1 MKKVILLMFIC
12 FTLISN
18 AYDFDI
24 VIDSGFIQNTIY
36 NEFSPAQFNPADPES
51 QPIIFFA
58 KIEND
63 GQETAFNLSISI
75 KWRGDDLINKAIL
88 IHPEPYSGDPTI
100 SLSNRDLINESPPQ
114 HLGFEIHNTHNF
126 DNFMQNNPEFED
138 EIKKGTLPDG
148 DYLISFRIFE
158 LGYDN
163 APYQDDNALS
173 EIETVAFT
181 VMKPTLIQ
189 LSSPGFPF
197 GFGIGTTP
205 NPYPDF
211 VWTSNLQEFTLR
223 LFEMTP
229 YEFVNQIDSPEDI
242 ENQFEPFEIEGITS
256 TIYPYK
262 GQLRENRIYAWQ
274 VSAVLS
280 SVAESTLE
288 DYKSAMYVFTISED
302 TEVDLEVM
310 MLRNTLEFLQ
320 QLEIEGVDEILKLL
334 ESGYTFDDVKQG
346 TGNISIR
353 ELCDL
358 LSSDD
363 QNIKKITVR

>member
-24 VIDSGFIQNTIY
+24 EIQGFVQNTIY

-51 QPIIFFA
+51 QPIIFTVII
-58 KIEND
+58 KENVPD
-63 GQETAFNLSISI
+63 GYPSPVPFSLLIDI
-75 KWRGDDLINKAIL
+75 KWRGDDLDKAKL
-88 IHPEPYSGDPTI
+88 THSEPYDGNPPI
-100 SLSNRDLINESPPQ
+100 SLSNRDLISENPPEY
-114 HLGFEIHNTHNF
+114 LGFGVDDDINF
-126 DNFMQNNPEFED
+126 NDFLQSNPDFED
-138 EIKKGTLPDG
+138 EISKGTLPDG
-148 DYLISFRIFE
+148 DYVITLNMLGENDELIA
-158 LGYDN
+158 D
-163 APYQDDNALS
+163 P
-173 EIETVAFT
+173 EIIAFT